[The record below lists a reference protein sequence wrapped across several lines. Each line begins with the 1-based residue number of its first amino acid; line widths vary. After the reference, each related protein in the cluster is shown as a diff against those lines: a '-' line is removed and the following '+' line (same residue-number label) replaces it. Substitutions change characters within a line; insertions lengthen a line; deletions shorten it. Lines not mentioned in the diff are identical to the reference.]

1 VSNNHAGANYFVS
14 AFTTV
19 PSHGSSLVLHIPT
32 VLTSIT
38 SIATSTRCSRYGGL
52 SCRWATMPKA
62 EASATTSEETSN
74 SSTSLP
80 SSSPPVKRTNSSKL
94 RQLKDRMWVRETL
107 EDITAAEFA
116 SSLSVEVEDDDN
128 HDTTSTSSS
137 NGSRSKRNDESS
149 SMTNTNGVN
158 KLSSQ
163 IQPPRRKRAVD
174 FDNIL
179 KKLDARIDA
188 MCIITTPET
197 AQRMNQTCHIIDRRV
212 FGGGEEDEEDDD
224 GGGGNKI
231 YIENA
236 CYSLDENVGMG
247 SVVYSF
253 QQREALLSRLIST
266 RMRLVNFIEGRSSG
280 DGSGGNGISGNEEDS
295 IDDIRSQLL
304 PTEDSA
310 TISSGLVDKSTTAES
325 SKPTTSAAA
334 SFDPSLYVRED
345 GTVDWDGALQD
356 REALKKFGSAVWS
369 RINGQDPEEGSE
381 DANTGEGNEAAAV
394 VVSPKSVGG
403 EAGNGSVHHS
413 PTKAV
418 TAKIEETEAIREKR
432 EQLNVLMS
440 ELQQME
446 VEHIKLLNS
455 GELAF
460 VTCFLN

>member
-1 VSNNHAGANYFVS
+1 MSIVNHAGANYFVS

-19 PSHGSSLVLHIPT
+19 PRHGASLGLHIPT
-32 VLTSIT
+32 AVSITATPLTS
-38 SIATSTRCSRYGGL
+38 CSRYGRM
-52 SCRWATMPKA
+52 SCRWATMPKTD
-62 EASATTSEETSN
+62 ATTATFNSRSN
-74 SSTSLP
+74 LP
-80 SSSPPVKRTNSSKL
+80 SSSSAPPVKRTNSSKL

-137 NGSRSKRNDESS
+137 NCSRSKRNDESS

-158 KLSSQ
+158 KLSSPLQ
-163 IQPPRRKRAVD
+163 SPRRKRAVD

-179 KKLDARIDA
+179 KKLDARIEA

-197 AQRMNQTCHIIDRRV
+197 AQRLNQTCHIIDRRV
-212 FGGGEEDEEDDD
+212 FGGGEEGEEDDD
-224 GGGGNKI
+224 GGGGNNI

-266 RMRLVNFIEGRSSG
+266 RMRLVNFIEGKSSS
-280 DGSGGNGISGNEEDS
+280 DGSGGNGMSGIEDDS

-310 TISSGLVDKSTTAES
+310 TMSSSIDKSTTAES
-325 SKPTTSAAA
+325 SKTTRSAAA

-381 DANTGEGNEAAAV
+381 GANNGEGNEAAAV
-394 VVSPKSVGG
+394 VVSPKSGGG
-403 EAGNGSVHHS
+403 EASNGGVHHS